1 MIDVDIV
8 WRVTLMDKY
17 TLKIEGN
24 VIMTLPFLWGGNK
37 ETIALDASFLMANT
51 GLSEHLATRGMNDD
65 NL

>member
-1 MIDVDIV
+1 
-8 WRVTLMDKY
+8 MDNY

-51 GLSEHLATRGMNDD
+51 GLSEHLAIRGMNDD